1 MASNSTLDPDNFPA
15 GSRQRGSLKGHDIGS
30 LGPSDSSDTGSDL
43 AGLQPNAEEISFGR
57 GADEAIPG
65 GHANDID
72 TDRIVGAED
81 AGLGGG
87 LDQAEEAQY
96 GVQDEDGSAP
106 DTVQGSA
113 NADEHG
119 NSRSTE
125 HRDQRIAAAAYYR
138 AQQRGF
144 DPGQEEDDW
153 TAAEKDIDAGK

>member
-15 GSRQRGSLKGHDIGS
+15 DSRQRSSLKGHDIGS

-43 AGLQPNAEEISFGR
+43 AGLRPSAEEIGFAR
-57 GADEAIPG
+57 GADEDIAV

-96 GVQDEDGSAP
+96 GVQDDDAGPSP
-106 DTVQGSA
+106 DARHGRA
-113 NADEHG
+113 NSDEHG
-119 NSRSTE
+119 DLRSADNR
-125 HRDQRIAAAAYYR
+125 HRRIAEAAYYR
-138 AQQRGF
+138 AQERGF
-144 DPGQEEDDW
+144 APGQEEDDW
-153 TAAEKDIDAGK
+153 TAAEKDI